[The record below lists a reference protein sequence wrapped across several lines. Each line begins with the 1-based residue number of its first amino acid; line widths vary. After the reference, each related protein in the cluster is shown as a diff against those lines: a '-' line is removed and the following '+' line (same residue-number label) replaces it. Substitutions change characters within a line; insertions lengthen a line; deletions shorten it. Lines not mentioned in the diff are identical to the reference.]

1 MIQRLLR
8 QLDASPVNFLA
19 AEYIANEL
27 TRNGFRHI
35 DASQPIG
42 NVSAGDKFY
51 VTKNDS
57 SIYAFR
63 IGRKPLAETGFHMVC
78 AHCDSPTFRIKP
90 NAEMQCEGGMVK
102 LNTEVYGG
110 PILSTWFD
118 RPLTIAGRVIVRGKD
133 AMSPVTRLL
142 HVKRPLLQISN
153 LAIHFNRQVND
164 GVKLSRQKDVLPILG
179 IVNDELEKGNML
191 MNVICKELDIK
202 SGDILDFDLYLADA
216 TPACTFGVH
225 DEFISSGRLDDLSMC
240 YAGLDALLAA
250 GESDRTQVLA
260 VFDNEETG
268 SQTKQGAGSPFL
280 ASVLKRIAL
289 AQGGS
294 EESFYVAVE
303 KSFMV
308 SADNAHAWHPNYPEK
323 YDPTNH
329 PVLGGGPVIKFNA
342 AQKYASDAV
351 SAAVFAELC
360 REAGVPCQRFVNHSD
375 VAGGSTLGNILAS
388 SIPLRGVDMGNGV
401 LAMHSCRETASVADH
416 LNCIK
421 VFTRF
426 YNS

>member
-1 MIQRLLR
+1 MIDRLLKF
-8 QLDASPVNFLA
+8 LDASPVNFLA
-19 AEYIANEL
+19 AKQLSGAL
-27 TRNGFRHI
+27 SQAGFRRL
-35 DASQPIG
+35 DPCEPLG
-42 NVSAGDKFY
+42 KVKAGDQFF

-57 SIYAFR
+57 SVYAFR
-63 IGRKPLAETGFHMVC
+63 LGRKPMAEAGFHMIC

-90 NAEMQCEGGMVK
+90 NAEIACEGGLVK

-110 PILSTWFD
+110 PIMSTWFD
-118 RPLTIAGRVIVRGKD
+118 RPLTLAGRVIVKGDD
-133 AMSPVTRLL
+133 ALSPRTLLL

-164 GVKLSRQKDVLPILG
+164 GVKLSKQKDMLPLLG
-179 IVNDELEKGNML
+179 IITDELEKGNLL
-191 MNVICKELDIK
+191 MNVICGELDVK
-202 SGDILDFDLYLADA
+202 PADVLDFDLYLADA

-240 YAGLDALLAA
+240 YAGLEALLAA
-250 GESDRTQVLA
+250 PSGDTTQVLA
-260 VFDNEETG
+260 IFDNEETG

-280 ASVLKRIAL
+280 ASLLKRIAL
-289 AQGGS
+289 SQSGT
-294 EESFYVAVE
+294 EEAFYQAVE
-303 KSFMV
+303 RAFMV

-323 YDPTNH
+323 YDLTNH

-351 SAAVFAELC
+351 SAAVFAEVC

-388 SIPLRGVDMGNGV
+388 SIPLRGVDMGNAI
-401 LAMHSCRETASVADH
+401 LAMHSCRETGSVADH
-416 LNCIK
+416 EYC
-421 VFTRF
+421 VRAFTRF
-426 YNS
+426 FS